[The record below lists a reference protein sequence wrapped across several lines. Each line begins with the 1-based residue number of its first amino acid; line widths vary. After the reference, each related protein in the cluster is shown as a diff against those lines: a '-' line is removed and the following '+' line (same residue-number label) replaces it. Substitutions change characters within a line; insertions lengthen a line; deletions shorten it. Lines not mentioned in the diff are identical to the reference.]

1 MRELLAKLVGKKI
14 DVFCGGTSS
23 LRGKLVKV
31 DEGVAHMVD
40 EDDQMFYVAIDRII
54 VVSEE
59 RDSEPKA
66 GFITGFSRK

>member
-1 MRELLAKLVGKKI
+1 MREFLLKMVGKKLNI
-14 DVFCGGTSS
+14 FCGVPSFK
-23 LRGKLVKV
+23 GKVVKV
-31 DEGVAHMVD
+31 EEGVVHMVND
-40 EDDQMFYVAIDRII
+40 DDQMFYVAIDRII